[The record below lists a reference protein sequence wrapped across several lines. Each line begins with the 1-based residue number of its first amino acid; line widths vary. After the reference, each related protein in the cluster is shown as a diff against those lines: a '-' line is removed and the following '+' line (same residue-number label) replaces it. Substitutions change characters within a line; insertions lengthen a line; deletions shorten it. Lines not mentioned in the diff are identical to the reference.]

1 MTHASTMRERIPF
14 LRAQAEEFRRLAAS
28 AVDPEL
34 RAGFLDVAA
43 SCEEIAANI
52 ERNLPI
58 HEGSQPVHSA

>member
-1 MTHASTMRERIPF
+1 MQNRISF

-28 AVDPEL
+28 AATPEL
-34 RAGFLDVAA
+34 EAGFFNLAA

-58 HEGSQPVHSA
+58 HQGSAAIPSA